1 MTPVTFHGN
10 EPPQGSNMNIR
21 LNGTE
26 HSVAA
31 GASVSTLVS
40 QLTGRALGPDGQ
52 SADGRKLGV
61 AVARNAEVVPR
72 SQWHATALAEG
83 DDVELVTAVQGG

>member
-1 MTPVTFHGN
+1 
-10 EPPQGSNMNIR
+10 MNIR

-26 HSVAA
+26 QSVAD

-40 QLTGRALGPDGQ
+40 QLTGRSIGPDGQ
-52 SADGRKLGV
+52 AADGRKLGV

-72 SQWHATALAEG
+72 SQWHATALADG

>member
-1 MTPVTFHGN
+1 
-10 EPPQGSNMNIR
+10 MNITV
-21 LNGTE
+21 NGAE
-26 HSVAA
+26 HTVAD

-40 QLTGRALGPDGQ
+40 RLTGRVLGPDGQ
-52 SADGRKLGV
+52 SADGQKLGV

>member
-1 MTPVTFHGN
+1 
-10 EPPQGSNMNIR
+10 MNIR

-26 HSVAA
+26 HALPD

-40 QLTGRALGPDGQ
+40 QVTGRPLAPNGQ

-61 AVARNAEVVPR
+61 AVARNAALVPR
-72 SQWHATALAEG
+72 SQWHGTALADG

>member
-1 MTPVTFHGN
+1 
-10 EPPQGSNMNIR
+10 MNIR

-26 HSVAA
+26 QNVAD

-40 QLTGRALGPDGQ
+40 QLTGRSIGPDGRA
-52 SADGRKLGV
+52 ADGRKLGV

>member
-1 MTPVTFHGN
+1 
-10 EPPQGSNMNIR
+10 MNIR

-26 HSVAA
+26 QNVAD

-40 QLTGRALGPDGQ
+40 QLTGRAIGPDGRA
-52 SADGRKLGV
+52 ADGRKLGV

-72 SQWHATALAEG
+72 SQWHATALADG